1 MRFLC
6 LCLALISLSACATDR
21 PMAFSCPSFKQY
33 QIAVPVTPVGEVQ
46 LTGDPLAASLR
57 GALVARSD
65 KSEPTANILMLSG
78 GGKWGAYGAGLYKA
92 WGQHDR
98 PRFDVVTG
106 VSTGAMQATFA
117 FLGEDDRL
125 LQAYDIQK
133 ESDVVKNHGDL
144 FFLTHGSTA
153 DLSPLEGRVR
163 TMLGPLLD
171 RVAEEG
177 KSGRRLYVGTIN
189 ALDGKMYAIDL
200 TLMAR
205 SLKGPERLDCYTGA
219 VMSSAAIPAI
229 FRQVTINDEPYYD
242 GGVRNSVFMV
252 GVVSAAA
259 QTLRADFE
267 QRRSL
272 APEASRSAT
281 SRPEAK
287 LYILVNGDP
296 DVKVISK
303 EKGVKAALLPTLS
316 RLKTIAFDQIEQ
328 SSIYTAHMSASQV
341 WDVETWVASA
351 EGSDCKAPDETDD
364 DIFDPQFMR
373 CLSRFGLDAWNDG
386 KTPWRPYPGP

>member
-1 MRFLC
+1 MRLLW

-21 PMAFSCPSFKQY
+21 PIAFSCPSFKQY
-33 QIAVPVTPVGEVQ
+33 QIEVPVTPVSEVQ
-46 LTGDPLAASLR
+46 RAETPLTTSLR
-57 GALVARSD
+57 GALVARGD
-65 KSEPTANILMLSG
+65 RSEPTANILMLSG

-98 PRFDVVTG
+98 PQFDVVTG

-117 FLGEDDRL
+117 FLGEEDKL
-125 LQAYDIQK
+125 LQAYEIDK
-133 ESDVVKNHGDL
+133 ESDVVVNHGDL

-153 DLSPLEGRVR
+153 DLSPLESRIR
-163 TMLGPLLD
+163 TLIAPELD
-171 RVAEEG
+171 RVAEAG
-177 KSGRRLYVGTIN
+177 KGGRRLYVGTIN
-189 ALDGKMYAIDL
+189 ALDGKMYAVDL

-205 SLKGPERLDCYTGA
+205 SLTGAERLDCYTGA
-219 VMSSAAIPAI
+219 LMSSAAIPAI

-252 GVVSAAA
+252 GMASAAA
-259 QTLRADFE
+259 GTLRADFE

-272 APEASRSAT
+272 APEASRSAM

-296 DVKVISK
+296 NVSAISK

-341 WDVETWVASA
+341 WDVQTWVATA
-351 EGSDCKAPDETDD
+351 EGYDCKDPDETDQ

-373 CLSRFGLDAWNDG
+373 CLSRFGLDSWNDG